1 MKNLMEK
8 RPFWFGLIVTVII
21 FVSGILVVAPGSI
34 FGIPQEVL
42 IMIVLV
48 VAVLIPFGFIWRY
61 GWWEDAGFVSTTK
74 NAYALA
80 VPVLV
85 MPFAIILF
93 GTVANE
99 ASVAVYWLVAVF
111 LTGLG
116 EEALSRGL
124 LVRVFLPHGKWKA
137 VIYPTL
143 LFGISHISQFF
154 GGGMGLADTL
164 AVIVN
169 AVVFALLYGAVRL
182 RINNIWPLIIVH
194 TTWDMFFVLAGVA
207 GPNAVRGLSDIP
219 LPAFLVLWVVEI
231 AATVYLMNKPLAAT
245 IDGKPVGM
253 MNKALARSKVE
264 NQPAD

>member
-8 RPFWFGLIVTVII
+8 RPFVFGLIVTVII
-21 FVSGILVVAPGSI
+21 FVSGILVVAPGRI
-34 FGIPQEVL
+34 MGVPQDTL

-61 GWWEDAGFVSTTK
+61 GWWKDAGFVSTTQ

-80 VPVLV
+80 VPVLL
-85 MPFAIILF
+85 MPFAIVLF
-93 GTVANE
+93 GTVANKPSE
-99 ASVAVYWLVAVF
+99 VVYWLIAVF

-137 VIYPTL
+137 VLYPTL
-143 LFGISHISQFF
+143 LFSISHISQFF
-154 GGGMGLADTL
+154 GNDRGMADTL
-164 AVIVN
+164 AIIVN
-169 AVVFALLYGAVRL
+169 ALVFALMYGAVRL

-194 TTWDMFFVLAGVA
+194 TTWDLFFVLAGVA

-219 LPAFLVLWVVEI
+219 LQSYLVLWVVEI
-231 AATVYLMNKPLAAT
+231 VATFYLMAKPVTAT
-245 IDGKPVGM
+245 IDGEPVG
-253 MNKALARSKVE
+253 
-264 NQPAD
+264 

>member
-21 FVSGILVVAPGSI
+21 FVSGILVVAPGRMM
-34 FGIPQEVL
+34 GVPQETL

-61 GWWEDAGFVSTTK
+61 GWWEDAGFVSTTQ

-85 MPFAIILF
+85 MPFAVILF
-93 GTVANE
+93 GTVENE
-99 ASVAVYWLVAVF
+99 PSVVVYWLIAVF

-154 GGGMGLADTL
+154 GNGMSLMDTL

-169 AVVFALLYGAVRL
+169 GLAFALLYGAVRL
-182 RINNIWPLIIVH
+182 RINNIWPLIIIH
-194 TTWDMFFVLAGVA
+194 TTWDAFFVLAGVA
-207 GPNAVRGLSDIP
+207 GPNAVRGLADIP
-219 LPAFLVLWVVEI
+219 LPVFLALWIIEI
-231 AATVYLMNKPLAAT
+231 AATFYLMNKPVVAT
-245 IDGKPVGM
+245 IDGQPVG
-253 MNKALARSKVE
+253 
-264 NQPAD
+264 